1 MKLFNITDIFNN
13 IVTMS
18 ASTMEAFY
26 DELTNIYKQLKKDN
40 DIDNLRVL
48 RNRIAMILENNEKK
62 FTRKEVAKLHKIKT
76 LLEDIDD
83 TIGEIEASQKETI
96 ELIDIQKKLKKKY
109 APQLYV
115 PEKKKKTHV
124 LVTMRKTE
132 ISYEKEMLMLQI
144 ELVKLQKYIQSTGK
158 KLLVIFEWR
167 DAAGK
172 WGNIKRFTENLN
184 PRNAKVVALQKPT
197 EVEKWQW
204 YFERYIR
211 HLPDAGEIVFFDRSW
226 YNRAGVEPVMGFVGK
241 RDYERFMNDVPVLE
255 KMLIDSGIK
264 IIKFYFSVS
273 KEEQARRFNE
283 RRTNPLKQY
292 KLSPVDQ
299 YSQKLWD
306 RYTVAEYENFS
317 RTHTTHAPWIIIDS
331 NDKERAR
338 INAIKYLL
346 NQFDYPEKIET
357 RKLKV
362 DSDIVTSGKQKVKL
376 LENEID
382 KKINLFD

>member
-1 MKLFNITDIFNN
+1 
-13 IVTMS
+13 
-18 ASTMEAFY
+18 
-26 DELTNIYKQLKKDN
+26 
-40 DIDNLRVL
+40 
-48 RNRIAMILENNEKK
+48 
-62 FTRKEVAKLHKIKT
+62 
-76 LLEDIDD
+76 
-83 TIGEIEASQKETI
+83 
-96 ELIDIQKKLKKKY
+96 
-109 APQLYV
+109 
-115 PEKKKKTHV
+115 
-124 LVTMRKTE
+124 
-132 ISYEKEMLMLQI
+132 
-144 ELVKLQKYIQSTGK
+144 
-158 KLLVIFEWR
+158 
-167 DAAGK
+167 
-172 WGNIKRFTENLN
+172 
-184 PRNAKVVALQKPT
+184 
-197 EVEKWQW
+197 
-204 YFERYIR
+204 
-211 HLPDAGEIVFFDRSW
+211 
-226 YNRAGVEPVMGFVGK
+226 MGFVGK

>member
-158 KLLVIFEWR
+158 KLLVIFE
-167 DAAGK
+167 
-172 WGNIKRFTENLN
+172 
-184 PRNAKVVALQKPT
+184 
-197 EVEKWQW
+197 
-204 YFERYIR
+204 
-211 HLPDAGEIVFFDRSW
+211 
-226 YNRAGVEPVMGFVGK
+226 
-241 RDYERFMNDVPVLE
+241 
-255 KMLIDSGIK
+255 
-264 IIKFYFSVS
+264 
-273 KEEQARRFNE
+273 
-283 RRTNPLKQY
+283 
-292 KLSPVDQ
+292 
-299 YSQKLWD
+299 
-306 RYTVAEYENFS
+306 
-317 RTHTTHAPWIIIDS
+317 
-331 NDKERAR
+331 
-338 INAIKYLL
+338 
-346 NQFDYPEKIET
+346 
-357 RKLKV
+357 
-362 DSDIVTSGKQKVKL
+362 
-376 LENEID
+376 
-382 KKINLFD
+382 